1 MNRSEG
7 LVPDLS
13 LVFYATGFIH
23 EQLAILQMIDLV
35 RLLCNDGPAVSN
47 NRGHF
52 VSGRVN
58 HHVSAH
64 QGLRLCAGT
73 QISPEFRLEVKL
85 FDPTVGSF
93 LLDDV
98 VHGSYL
104 DPCSSNAFDASLQ
117 TTEFPL
123 FRHQHLSNES
133 VIFSQDRFPF

>member
-7 LVPDLS
+7 QVPDLS
-13 LVFYATGFIH
+13 LVFCATGFIH

-73 QISPEFRLEVKL
+73 QVSPEFRLEVEL
-85 FDPTVGSF
+85 LDPTVGSF

-98 VHGSYL
+98 VHGYCL
-104 DPCSSNAFDASLQ
+104 APCSSNALDALVQ

-123 FRHQHLSNES
+123 FRHQNLSNES
-133 VIFSQDRFPF
+133 VILSQDRFPF

>member
-1 MNRSEG
+1 MG
-7 LVPDLS
+7 LVLELS
-13 LVFYATGFIH
+13 LEFCATGCVNDP
-23 EQLAILQMIDLV
+23 LAVMRRIDLV
-35 RLLCNDGPAVSN
+35 RLLCDKGPAVTN

-52 VSGRVN
+52 VCGCVN
-58 HHVSAH
+58 HHVGTH
-64 QGLRLCAGT
+64 QRLRLCAST
-73 QISPEFRLEVKL
+73 QISSEFSLEVEL
-85 FDPTVGSF
+85 LDPTVGSF

-123 FRHQHLSNES
+123 FRPQHLSNES